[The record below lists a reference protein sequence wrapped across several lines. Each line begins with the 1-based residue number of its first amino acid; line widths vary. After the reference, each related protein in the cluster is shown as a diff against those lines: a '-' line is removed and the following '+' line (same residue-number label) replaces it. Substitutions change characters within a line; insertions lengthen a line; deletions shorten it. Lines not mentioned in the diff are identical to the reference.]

1 MVGRRKCQ
9 SLERSKEGFT
19 LVEMIVA
26 LALMSLLL
34 TLAGV
39 NGLRYHRYALWRK
52 QEGYARSIYLAV
64 QSELMKRAGEGRL
77 SQLEGL
83 FEPEDALDLNG
94 LIGADGQELT
104 GEAVWP
110 LREGTVYVL
119 EAPMGSLPGGRP
131 DAEPD
136 GIRDMDGGSGVGINE
151 GSGADIEGGAGAEEE
166 KERRKLQALY
176 DLLSPYI
183 ADRSILQ
190 EGSIRIELDPSA
202 GLVYGVFYSSYH
214 PDGFRCGREEGAS
227 ALAVDSEKGDITD
240 RRAEARQ
247 AQMIGYYG
255 VDTLPGTV
263 DGRAEKPAIRRIGL
277 DLEDDEGGTDD
288 EDSMGDEGSMDGVG
302 SADGEES
309 VDDSIGKRRL
319 LLHWQMEAK
328 DMAAWKDLTYE
339 VRIYGRFRE
348 DAPIFGGE
356 AAEGDG
362 LKTRQVIC
370 TILLD
375 PEPFS
380 KGRGAGYPGVPSR
393 LLSLVPEDGYQ
404 AIQAVVRQDGEER
417 WYCFPVMLD
426 EAGCQIF
433 LVLDRW
439 GPLAEDDTLSGSRL
453 AGRAASGSDG
463 ESSNSDGVLPWFS
476 LREQV
481 EGAGWGLDQLEGI
494 SCTVVG
500 YGADYVDTRMKESN
514 WQPLDLAGEESG
526 EIEEENGGSEDRD
539 RELKSKDGESGDRGR
554 EPEPE
559 DRETEGRSRELEPA
573 DRGPADKGGE
583 PEAED
588 REPEAEVGEP
598 EIADREP
605 ADEVGELAA
614 DKGSADEVGEL
625 AADKEP
631 AGGAGE
637 PEAGGDD
644 AETGTGDR
652 EEEDEGDRKE
662 RVG

>member
-1 MVGRRKCQ
+1 M
-9 SLERSKEGFT
+9 
-19 LVEMIVA
+19 VEMIVA

-136 GIRDMDGGSGVGINE
+136 GIRDMDGG
-151 GSGADIEGGAGAEEE
+151 AGAEEE

-214 PDGFRCGREEGAS
+214 PGGFRCGREEGAS
-227 ALAVDSEKGDITD
+227 ALASDSEKGDITD
-240 RRAEARQ
+240 RRAEARRE
-247 AQMIGYYG
+247 QMIGYYG

-277 DLEDDEGGTDD
+277 DLEDGAGSADGERSESSTDD
-288 EDSMGDEGSMDGVG
+288 EDSTGGERSTGGVG

-309 VDDSIGKRRL
+309 VDSSIGKRRL

-328 DMAAWKDLTYE
+328 DMVAWKDLTYE

-348 DAPIFGGE
+348 DAPIFGSE
-356 AAEGDG
+356 AADGDG

-380 KGRGAGYPGVPSR
+380 KGRGAGYPGIPSR
-393 LLSLVPEDGYQ
+393 LLSLAPEAGYQ
-404 AIQAVVRQDGEER
+404 ALQAVVRQDGEER

-439 GPLAEDDTLSGSRL
+439 GPLAEDDTVSGSRL

-463 ESSNSDGVLPWFS
+463 ESGNSDGVLPWFS

-514 WQPLDLAGEESG
+514 WQPLDLAEEESG
-526 EIEEENGGSEDRD
+526 EIEEEDGGSEDRD
-539 RELKSKDGESGDRGR
+539 RELEPKDGASGDRGIDLGAT
-554 EPEPE
+554 
-559 DRETEGRSRELEPA
+559 DRESADGAGELESEDKGPADGGRELEPE

-583 PEAED
+583 PESED
-588 REPEAEVGEP
+588 REPEAEVGEAG
-598 EIADREP
+598 IADREP

-631 AGGAGE
+631 AGGVGE